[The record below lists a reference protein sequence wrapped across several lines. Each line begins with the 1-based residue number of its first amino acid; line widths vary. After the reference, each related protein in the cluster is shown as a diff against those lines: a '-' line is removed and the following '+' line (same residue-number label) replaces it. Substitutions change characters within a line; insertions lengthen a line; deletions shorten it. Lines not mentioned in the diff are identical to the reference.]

1 MAAHRYQRP
10 QVNFGAT
17 DEGYAQQP
25 AELERQAGRG
35 PAQVV
40 LPLPASAVAHGGH
53 KIALREAYGVN
64 D

>member
-1 MAAHRYQRP
+1 MRNNPPSWSA
-10 QVNFGAT
+10 
-17 DEGYAQQP
+17 
-25 AELERQAGRG
+25 RQAEVLHRL
-35 PAQVV
+35 